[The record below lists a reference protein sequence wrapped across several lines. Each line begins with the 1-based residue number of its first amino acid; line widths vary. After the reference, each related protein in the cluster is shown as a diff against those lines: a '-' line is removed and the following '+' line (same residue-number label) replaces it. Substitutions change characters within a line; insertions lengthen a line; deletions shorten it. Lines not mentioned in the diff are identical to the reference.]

1 MRAQRNKQPYKSID
15 SSLYHFE
22 LPKIK
27 QHLSTI
33 TAMDYTIE
41 PVAGEIRNKVFSK
54 FQKISGLDPG
64 NETLSKLSS
73 IN

>member
-1 MRAQRNKQPYKSID
+1 
-15 SSLYHFE
+15 
-22 LPKIK
+22 
-27 QHLSTI
+27 
-33 TAMDYTIE
+33 MDYTIE